1 MFIDYGLTKMTN
13 SIQKEKEKRNVIATR
28 LQKKINMQIQFI
40 SQVNKYKKNKIH
52 TTWNYLLY
60 NS

>member
-1 MFIDYGLTKMTN
+1 MTN
-13 SIQKEKEKRNVIATR
+13 SIEKEKEKRNVIATR